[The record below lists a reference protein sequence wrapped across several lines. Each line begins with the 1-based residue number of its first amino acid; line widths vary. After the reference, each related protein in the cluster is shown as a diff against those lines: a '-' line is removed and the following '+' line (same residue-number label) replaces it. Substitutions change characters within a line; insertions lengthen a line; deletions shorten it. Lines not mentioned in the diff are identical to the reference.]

1 MSFLFSLYRSDV
13 GKKAVMAV
21 TGIMLFGF
29 VLVHMLGNLKLY
41 LGPEKLNGYA
51 QWLREVGSPVLPHS
65 GLLWIAR
72 LVLLG
77 AVLLHVTAATQLTL
91 KSLRAR
97 PQRYRQRVAIQST
110 YAARTARWSG
120 LIIALYVVY
129 HLAHL
134 TWGYA
139 HPSFVSGDV
148 YGNVVAGFQIWWVS
162 AVYMV
167 AQIALGFHLYHGLWS
182 LFQTL
187 GWWQQG
193 GGRDWRRQFA
203 LIFAWVVT
211 LGNLSF
217 PLAVMSGVVQ

>member
-13 GKKAVMAV
+13 GKKVIMAV
-21 TGIMLFGF
+21 TGIVLFGF

-41 LGPEKLNGYA
+41 QGAEKLNAYA
-51 QWLREVGSPVLPHS
+51 DWLREVGSPALPHS

-77 AVLLHVTAATQLTL
+77 AVLLHVTTATQLTL
-91 KSLRAR
+91 RNLRAR

-110 YAARTARWSG
+110 FAARTVRWSG
-120 LIIALYVVY
+120 ALIALYVLY

-134 TWGYA
+134 TWGSA
-139 HPSFVSGDV
+139 HPSFIPGDV
-148 YGNVVAGFQIWWVS
+148 YGNLVAGFQVWWVS
-162 AVYMV
+162 LIYMV

-187 GWWQQG
+187 GWWQSEG
-193 GGRDWRRQFA
+193 EKDWRRHFA
-203 LIFAWVVT
+203 LVFAWVVT

-217 PLAVMSGVVQ
+217 PLAVLSGVVQ

>member
-1 MSFLFSLYRSDV
+1 MSLPFSFYRSDL
-13 GKKAVMAV
+13 GKKATMAV
-21 TGIMLFGF
+21 TGIILFGF

-41 LGPEKLNGYA
+41 QGPEKLNGYA
-51 QWLREVGSPVLPHS
+51 HWLREVGSPVLPHS

-91 KSLRAR
+91 KNLRAR
-97 PQRYRQRVAIQST
+97 PHGYRQRAAIQST

-120 LIIALYVVY
+120 LLIALYVVY

-134 TWGYA
+134 TWGSA
-139 HPSFVSGDV
+139 HPSFVAGDV

-162 AVYMV
+162 LIYMV
-167 AQIALGFHLYHGLWS
+167 AQIGLGFHLYHGLWS

-187 GWWQQG
+187 GWWQPEG
-193 GGRDWRRQFA
+193 DADWRRQFA
-203 LIFAWVVT
+203 GVFAWVVT

-217 PLAVMSGVVQ
+217 PLAVLSGVVQ